1 MQQGA
6 KSRAGIWA
14 ELGGD
19 SKLILEYL
27 CIPVEQ
33 EKKESCDAET
43 RAAEHTSTSP
53 GLAFALEFFWYSLAQ
68 SSGTTE
74 TPGTVE

>member
-14 ELGGD
+14 ELGGA

-27 CIPVEQ
+27 CIPAEP
-33 EKKESCDAET
+33 ENKESCDAGS

-53 GLAFALEFFWYSLAQ
+53 GLAFALELFWYRVVQTSLA
-68 SSGTTE
+68 
-74 TPGTVE
+74 